1 MGRRRSQTTEHEAN
15 PAPKSAS
22 KHSLSSKLARSSA
35 GALLLAP
42 EERGSDELDGR
53 QHNGHAAELAIELL
67 GVSRASADA
76 AAAEA
81 VGHVMVERINSK
93 LSRAGSLPTQAQ
105 VGFVNNLQM
114 VVGAGLCLGVH
125 KCSFPRL
132 MCLSTA
138 HASLAIHLPPVQL
151 PDVRLPSL
159 LADDDSWSIGA
170 VGSPLTRQRRSLPPI
185 AFPHAVPS
193 GVLPTPLHGPTP
205 SGGMPQPGLGCG
217 ITPTSFGAA
226 GASGL
231 ARTTSAATT
240 AFYSIRSESSLSG
253 TPGMFSPRSGS
264 EPGTGS
270 MPRSALLAQLAEASS
285 LAAATAATPLTGS
298 GGEAGSLSGS
308 LGGSSLPHSVLHA
321 APPRALFRQT
331 SDVATVAAG
340 SAPFIHSA
348 RLSQLAEG
356 AQPGSAGWQPG
367 MPPRHPLWRQPSD
380 PSSLATST
388 QYATPH
394 GMAGTPRDGQGP
406 TPGLL
411 RQASTISQAQDL
423 SGFDLSAHDCTAA
436 AAALS
441 PHMQR
446 QQQREPLLGQ
456 LEQPLEQPPLLQ
468 PQVSCLSQALSGFEG
483 SIAGGLLVLG
493 RREEA
498 GAERAALRKINAP
511 TPGRAA

>member
-1 MGRRRSQTTEHEAN
+1 
-15 PAPKSAS
+15 
-22 KHSLSSKLARSSA
+22 
-35 GALLLAP
+35 
-42 EERGSDELDGR
+42 
-53 QHNGHAAELAIELL
+53 
-67 GVSRASADA
+67 
-76 AAAEA
+76 
-81 VGHVMVERINSK
+81 MVERINSK

-132 MCLSTA
+132 MCLNTA

-151 PDVRLPSL
+151 SDVRLPPL
-159 LADDDSWSIGA
+159 LTTADEDAAAEEAASARTAGTTPAGSADDDSWSIGA
-170 VGSPLTRQRRSLPPI
+170 VGSPLTTQRRSLPPI
-185 AFPHAVPS
+185 ACPHAVPS
-193 GVLPTPLHGPTP
+193 GALPTPLHGPTP

-253 TPGMFSPRSGS
+253 TPGMFSPRSGG

-270 MPRSALLAQLAEASS
+270 MPHSALLAQLAEASS

-321 APPRALFRQT
+321 APPRAVFRQT

-340 SAPFIHSA
+340 SAPFIPSA

-380 PSSLATST
+380 PASLAAST

-394 GMAGTPRDGQGP
+394 GMAGKPRDGQGP

-436 AAALS
+436 TAALS